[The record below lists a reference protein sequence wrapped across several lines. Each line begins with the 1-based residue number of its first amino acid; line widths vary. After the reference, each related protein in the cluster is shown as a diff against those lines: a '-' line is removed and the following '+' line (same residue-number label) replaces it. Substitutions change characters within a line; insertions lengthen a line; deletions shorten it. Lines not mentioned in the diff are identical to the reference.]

1 MKAVYLG
8 RFQPLHIG
16 HKKVIER
23 YRNEFD
29 DFALV
34 IGSANKSRTDD
45 NPLTAEEREEV
56 IQECFSDLEILHKD
70 DHESDEKWS
79 KDLEGKVDADIVISQ
94 NDLVK
99 QLVKDHTSMEIEEQ
113 ELCDPEIYSGTEVRR
128 RIKSDEE
135 WRYLVPKC
143 TKEKIEQLVET
154 IKKSGTQ
161 YEFEPGWKRKNS
173 YNSTAS
179 K

>member
-8 RFQPLHIG
+8 RFQPLHEG
-16 HKKVIER
+16 HKNVIER
-23 YRNEFD
+23 YKDKYDE
-29 DFALV
+29 FALV
-34 IGSANKSRTDD
+34 IGSADKSRTDD
-45 NPLTAEEREEV
+45 NPLTAQEREQV
-56 IQECFSDLEILHKD
+56 IRECFPDLEILHKD

-79 KDLEGKVDADIVISQ
+79 KDLEKKIKADIVISQ

-99 QLVKDHTSMEIEEQ
+99 QLVKEHTSMELEEQ
-113 ELCDPEIYSGTEVRR
+113 ELYDPEIYSGTEVRR

-143 TKEKIEQLVET
+143 AKQKIEDLVET
-154 IKKSGTQ
+154 VKKSGTQ
-161 YEFEPGWKRKNS
+161 YNFEPGWKRKNA
-173 YNSTAS
+173 YNDSAE